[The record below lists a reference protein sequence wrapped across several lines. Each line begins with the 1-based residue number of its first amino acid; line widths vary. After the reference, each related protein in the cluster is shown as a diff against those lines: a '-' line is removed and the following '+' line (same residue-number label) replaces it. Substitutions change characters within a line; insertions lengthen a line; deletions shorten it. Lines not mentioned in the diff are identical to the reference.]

1 MLLNTQSVSPNNN
14 LHAASLYRE
23 HIEKRVYS
31 YERTSG
37 VLAKAFDE
45 IQSYGVNS
53 DLSHIIKS
61 FSEALQV
68 DFISTG
74 QTIRNKVREAFEA
87 DGIQNIDLPTL
98 SADPVAYNQSFSV
111 YTKQLSGA
119 RLKTYF
125 EKLIS
130 KRDEFRKKGLAI
142 HADRLNRSMFQY
154 NEGARTLK
162 SGVLVSVHAYKASY
176 SWIKGYSHD
185 SQREFKHLFASIAYV
200 LDAAGL
206 EGPFEY
212 SELEKAFDSDFSSG
226 DKYFFGKD
234 IECRLRKSSLQI
246 KCSFRAIE
254 ALQVF
259 VAEHAKQ

>member
-1 MLLNTQSVSPNNN
+1 MLLNTKSVSSNNN
-14 LHAASLYRE
+14 LHADSLYRE

-53 DLSHIIKS
+53 DLSDIIKS

-74 QTIRNKVREAFEA
+74 QIIRNKVREAFEA

-98 SADPVAYNQSFSV
+98 SADPVAYNQSFSA
-111 YTKQLSGA
+111 YTKQLSVA

-130 KRDEFRKKGLAI
+130 KRDEFRKEGLAI
-142 HADRLNRSMFQY
+142 HADRLNRSMFEY
-154 NEGARTLK
+154 NKGARTLK
-162 SGVLVSVHAYKASY
+162 SGVLVSVRAYMKSH
-176 SWIKGYSHD
+176 SLIQGYSYD
-185 SQREFKHLFASIAYV
+185 SQRDLMHLFASIAYV

-212 SELEKAFDSDFSSG
+212 SELEKAFDDFSSG